1 MSDKPE
7 NGLKQELDRRKR
19 DQPDQIHH
27 CILCGN
33 LDAGICHFV
42 CNTFCKKLF
51 T

>member
-19 DQPDQIHH
+19 IHH

-42 CNTFCKKLF
+42 CNTFCKSYSLRE
-51 T
+51 